1 MTKRNLLD
9 DDNDLE
15 SQIRRELEEQNARNN
30 PNNKPKENISFGD
43 KESGFVQNNRVS
55 SAIKDKKKP
64 VNRRAGL
71 LLILFALLLFG
82 VFVLP
87 KLISPFKTEE
97 VETPTQEVKSV
108 SQTYRKPE
116 PIEETKVFTF
126 DEQEPQ
132 EELLG
137 AEPVTA
143 SIQQKLIKSASAMM
157 VKTGSASVSLT
168 QENQTALKEGDEITQ
183 NAINQAQ
190 GQLNLLNGGPGNKGD
205 LLGGNTGGSDP
216 FMDTPAFTPT
226 AARKSQFNPNLLL
239 EQGTLIPCVLRVKVI
254 SNIGGQ
260 ASCIIAN
267 DVYSANGN
275 VLLIEKGS
283 RVNGFYQG
291 NSVEHGHA
299 QLAVVWQEMRTM
311 NNLVIPLHSGSTDE
325 LGANGLTGWVDNHFW
340 ERFSNAVMLS
350 LILDSN
356 NILVGKIAGNQQR
369 NTENTRQATQEVAT
383 TVLEQMGDIK
393 PTLYKNQGDKVG
405 IFVARD
411 IDFSGVYQ
419 LKRVR

>member
-1 MTKRNLLD
+1 MTERNLLD
-9 DDNDLE
+9 DDNDLD
-15 SQIRRELEEQNARNN
+15 SQIQRELEEQKARANQAN
-30 PNNKPKENISFGD
+30 DPKEKADQGNQEQSI
-43 KESGFVQNNRVS
+43 VQNSRFS
-55 SAIKDKKKP
+55 SAVKDKKKP

-87 KLISPFKTEE
+87 KLIGAFKTEE
-97 VETPTQEVKSV
+97 VEEPKQEVKAV

-116 PIEETKVFTF
+116 PVQETKVFAL
-126 DEQEPQ
+126 DEPEPQ

-137 AEPVTA
+137 AEPTTVPEPK
-143 SIQQKLIKSASAMM
+143 KLIKSASTMM
-157 VKTGSASVSLT
+157 VKTGSSTSLT
-168 QENQTALKEGDEITQ
+168 QESQSAVKEDDEMTQ

-190 GQLNLLNGGPGNKGD
+190 GQLNILDGSRGNKGN
-205 LLGGNTGGSDP
+205 LLGDNVGGGDP
-216 FMDTPAFTPT
+216 FMDSPTFTAT
-226 AARKSQFNPNLLL
+226 AAKKSQYNPNLLL

-260 ASCIIAN
+260 ASCVIAN

-275 VLLIEKGS
+275 VLLVEKGS

-291 NSVEHGHA
+291 NSVEHGHS
-299 QLAVVWQEMRTM
+299 QLAVIWQEIRTM

-325 LGANGLTGWVDNHFW
+325 LGANGLNGWVDNHFW

-356 NILVGKIAGNQQR
+356 NIVVGKMADNQQR

-419 LKRVR
+419 LKRAR

>member
-1 MTKRNLLD
+1 MTERNLLD

-15 SQIRRELEEQNARNN
+15 SQIQRELEEQKARANQSN
-30 PNNKPKENISFGD
+30 EPKENISFNNDAGL
-43 KESGFVQNNRVS
+43 VQDDRIS
-55 SAIKDKKKP
+55 SSVKDKKKP

-87 KLISPFKTEE
+87 KLLGAFKTEE
-97 VETPTQEVKSV
+97 VEEPKQETKAV

-116 PIEETKVFTF
+116 PVEETKVFAL
-126 DEQEPQ
+126 DEKEPQ

-137 AEPVTA
+137 AEPVNA
-143 SIQQKLIKSASAMM
+143 PVPQKLIKSASTMM
-157 VKTGSASVSLT
+157 VKQGGSNSDLS
-168 QENQTALKEGDEITQ
+168 QESKEAVKEDDEMTK
-183 NAINQAQ
+183 NAISQAQ
-190 GQLNLLNGGPGNKGD
+190 GQLNLLDGSRGNKGN
-205 LLGGNTGGSDP
+205 LLGESGSGDP
-216 FMDTPAFTPT
+216 FMETPTFTAT
-226 AARKSQFNPNLLL
+226 AARKSEFNPNLLL

-260 ASCIIAN
+260 ASCTIAN

-291 NSVEHGHA
+291 NSVEHGHK
-299 QLAVVWQEMRTM
+299 QLAVIWQEIRTM
-311 NNLVIPLHSGSTDE
+311 HNLVIPLHSGSTDE
-325 LGANGLTGWVDNHFW
+325 LGANGLNGWVDNHFW

-356 NILVGKIAGNQQR
+356 NIIVGKMADNQQR
-369 NTENTRQATQEVAT
+369 NTENTRQASQDVAT

-419 LKRVR
+419 LKRSR

>member
-1 MTKRNLLD
+1 MTERNLLD

-15 SQIRRELEEQNARNN
+15 SQIRREFEEQKARSNQS
-30 PNNKPKENISFGD
+30 KEPKENPSFSNQ
-43 KESGFVQNNRVS
+43 ESGFVKDDRIS
-55 SAIKDKKKP
+55 SAVKDKKKP

-71 LLILFALLLFG
+71 LVILFALLLFG

-87 KLISPFKTEE
+87 KLLGAFKTEE
-97 VETPTQEVKSV
+97 VEDPKQEIKAA

-116 PIEETKVFTF
+116 PVQEEKVFAL
-126 DEQEPQ
+126 EEKEPQ

-137 AEPVTA
+137 AEPVVVPEP
-143 SIQQKLIKSASAMM
+143 QKLIKSASTMM
-157 VKTGSASVSLT
+157 VKTGGTSGFSQDAQNSLA
-168 QENQTALKEGDEITQ
+168 EDDEMTR
-183 NAINQAQ
+183 NAINQAK
-190 GQLNLLNGGPGNKGD
+190 GQLNLLDGDSGNKKGN
-205 LLGGNTGGSDP
+205 LLGEEGNGDP
-216 FMDTPAFTPT
+216 FMETPTFTAT
-226 AARKSQFNPNLLL
+226 AARKSEFNPNLLL

-260 ASCIIAN
+260 ASCTISN

-299 QLAVVWQEMRTM
+299 QLAVIWQEIRTM

-325 LGANGLTGWVDNHFW
+325 LGANGLTGWVDHHFW

-356 NILVGKIAGNQQR
+356 NILIGKVADNQQR
-369 NTENTRQATQEVAT
+369 NTENTRQATQDVAV

-419 LKRVR
+419 LKRAR

>member
-157 VKTGSASVSLT
+157 VKTG
-168 QENQTALKEGDEITQ
+168 
-183 NAINQAQ
+183 
-190 GQLNLLNGGPGNKGD
+190 
-205 LLGGNTGGSDP
+205 
-216 FMDTPAFTPT
+216 
-226 AARKSQFNPNLLL
+226 R
-239 EQGTLIPCVLRVKVI
+239 
-254 SNIGGQ
+254 
-260 ASCIIAN
+260 
-267 DVYSANGN
+267 
-275 VLLIEKGS
+275 
-283 RVNGFYQG
+283 
-291 NSVEHGHA
+291 H
-299 QLAVVWQEMRTM
+299 W
-311 NNLVIPLHSGSTDE
+311 
-325 LGANGLTGWVDNHFW
+325 
-340 ERFSNAVMLS
+340 
-350 LILDSN
+350 
-356 NILVGKIAGNQQR
+356 
-369 NTENTRQATQEVAT
+369 
-383 TVLEQMGDIK
+383 
-393 PTLYKNQGDKVG
+393 
-405 IFVARD
+405 
-411 IDFSGVYQ
+411 
-419 LKRVR
+419 